1 MPKRISSIRPQED
14 VRRGRKQE
22 NSKGWYISRLIISF
36 VAMALLIFLAVN
48 VRIYYNQ
55 KSEMLSREVARVERQ
70 IHEIDREIENLK
82 KRKEELSSFENIKG
96 KNERYRLGLRHADPI
111 QVRRTALI
119 RRSKNSGG
127 FTVSGV
133 QTVSSS
139 MRKTASIR

>member
-48 VRIYYNQ
+48 IRIYYNQ

-82 KRKEELSSFENIKG
+82 KRKEELTSFANICKR
-96 KNERYRLGLRHADPI
+96 NNTDRIGLQYAQPS
-111 QVRRTALI
+111 QVRNIVLY
-119 RRSKNSGG
+119 RRSFGSGK
-127 FTVSGV
+127 VISSV
-133 QTVSSS
+133 PAQKKAPQTAAV
-139 MRKTASIR
+139 R